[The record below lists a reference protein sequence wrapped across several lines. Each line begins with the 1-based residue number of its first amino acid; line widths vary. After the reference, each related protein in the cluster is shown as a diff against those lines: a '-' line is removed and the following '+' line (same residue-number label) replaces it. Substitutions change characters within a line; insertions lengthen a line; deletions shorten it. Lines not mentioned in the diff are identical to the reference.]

1 MQWRQSKIDRK
12 YQKVIELLNIISMSS
27 LIMFLALSAANGATV
42 KDSDIT
48 LAVDRQLQ
56 NDDGAPAHL
65 IDVQTND
72 GIVTLRGPVENLLA
86 RERAAEVAA
95 TVKGVRSIV
104 NLIEVLSV
112 IRTDEEI
119 RNDVKLA
126 LLDDPAADLFDL
138 QVKVRDG
145 TVTLAG
151 MVDSWQEEQLCVLV
165 AKSVIGVKAV
175 KSNIKVS
182 QKYKR
187 PDDEIRAGIKQRL
200 AYDAWIDDGLIDVK
214 VLGGHVVLSGTVG
227 SLAEKKRLYRNCWI
241 AGVKSV
247 DDKDVLVDWTQRDK
261 MRRITD
267 WSQKPST
274 EVKAAIKDAFAYDPR
289 ISRSDVDVEVDSGTV
304 TLSGKVDNL
313 KARQVAE
320 QDARNTRGVWLVKN
334 LIKVRPGIGPHNSPK
349 PDVDAELARRVRTA
363 LLRDAN
369 LYQHEISVTVRNRAV
384 RLSGTVFTEFE
395 KSVAEDVVSRVK
407 GVAMVLNNLTVNRP
421 WTPKEDWAI
430 RQDIIN
436 ELWWSPFID
445 EDSVSVTV
453 TDGVATLV
461 GVVDTLRERR
471 AASENAFEGGAKHV
485 RNHLKVRQGPEPLQ
499 P

>member
-1 MQWRQSKIDRK
+1 
-12 YQKVIELLNIISMSS
+12 
-27 LIMFLALSAANGATV
+27 
-42 KDSDIT
+42 
-48 LAVDRQLQ
+48 
-56 NDDGAPAHL
+56 
-65 IDVQTND
+65 
-72 GIVTLRGPVENLLA
+72 
-86 RERAAEVAA
+86 
-95 TVKGVRSIV
+95 VKGVRSIV

-119 RNDVKLA
+119 RNDVQLA
-126 LLDDPAADLFDL
+126 LLDDPAADLYDI
-138 QVKVRDG
+138 KVDVHDG
-145 TVTLAG
+145 TVTLSG

-165 AKSVIGVKAV
+165 AKGVIGVKAV
-175 KSNIKVS
+175 KSSIRVS

-187 PDDEIRAGIKQRL
+187 PDDEIKAEIKQRL
-200 AYDAWIDDGLIDVK
+200 AYDAWVDDALVGVK
-214 VLGGHVVLSGTVG
+214 VLRGHVVLSGTVG
-227 SLAEKKRLYRNCWI
+227 SLAEKKRLYRDCWI

-261 MRRITD
+261 MRRTTD
-267 WSQKPST
+267 WSQKPGS

-289 ISRSDVDVEVDSGTV
+289 ISRFDIGVEVDSGTV
-304 TLSGKVDNL
+304 TLSGRVDNL
-313 KARQVAE
+313 RAKQVAE

-334 LIKVRPGIGPHNSPK
+334 QIKVRPGIGPHNSPK

-363 LLRDAN
+363 LLRDSN
-369 LYQHEISVTVRNRAV
+369 LYQHELSVTVRNRAV

-430 RQDIIN
+430 RQDIMD

-445 EDSVSVTV
+445 EDDVSVTV

-461 GVVDTLRERR
+461 GVVDTLRQRR
-471 AASENAFEGGAKHV
+471 AATENAFEGGAKHV
-485 RNHLKVRQGPEPLQ
+485 RNHLKVRQGPEPLW